1 MTDWLLKHNNGKF
14 KYYWPDLK
22 YPWSSSEVPKNPE
35 QTAVHY
41 PLVEEDT
48 LDVGR
53 EPCPFGP
60 ASHEG
65 VLTLHFHSQKLTVVS
80 SLSPFAICIWAQ
92 LNTWD
97 SDDEKI
103 KSLATSSPLHTTK
116 HHAAQQG
123 ISVSFPVVF
132 FSKSVPSVFFYRKE
146 DWSTEEDPSRPTYH
160 WGGKPPPTYVENL
173 ASMVEKVTT
182 GFFLCHVCGCE
193 IRGPN
198 RAISHAYK
206 HATGK
211 IRDARRE
218 KNATLHTAQ
227 GPGDEPC
234 FQTSSGSDPK
244 SFGKWSVFKIND
256 I

>member
-1 MTDWLLKHNNGKF
+1 METLFSATPAASNTSTWTLGSLKNGEKHMTAANTIRTLK
-14 KYYWPDLK
+14 
-22 YPWSSSEVPKNPE
+22 
-35 QTAVHY
+35 A
-41 PLVEEDT
+41 
-48 LDVGR
+48 
-53 EPCPFGP
+53 
-60 ASHEG
+60 
-65 VLTLHFHSQKLTVVS
+65 
-80 SLSPFAICIWAQ
+80 
-92 LNTWD
+92 
-97 SDDEKI
+97 
-103 KSLATSSPLHTTK
+103 
-116 HHAAQQG
+116 
-123 ISVSFPVVF
+123 
-132 FSKSVPSVFFYRKE
+132 PSVFFYRKE

-160 WGGKPPPTYVENL
+160 WGGKPPPTYAENL

-182 GFFLCHVCGCE
+182 GFFRCHVCGCE

-244 SFGKWSVFKIND
+244 SFGK
-256 I
+256 